1 MSYELPYFGQIDL
14 TNLEDDY
21 RVVSEISKND
31 IRLDLNFK
39 KKIIAPLKADSIK
52 SFLQNIAQLDKQNKV
67 IIEDDFKKEGE
78 ALNYINFYLDELEE
92 EELIRAAGAG
102 EGETALA
109 VRLLNKLKLIRVGC
123 YPDNKYG
130 TAYFGV
136 FDYSIDIDGEPCE
149 QLLVIKTDEHGNL
162 MEVTWES

>member
-1 MSYELPYFGQIDL
+1 MSYELPYFGQVDL

-21 RVVSEISKND
+21 RVVSEISKSD

-39 KKIIAPLKADSIK
+39 NKIIAPLKADSIK
-52 SFLQNIAQLDKQNKV
+52 AFLQNIETLDKQNKV

-78 ALNYINFYLDELEE
+78 TSNYINFYLEELEE
-92 EELIRAAGAG
+92 EELIRVAGVG
-102 EGETALA
+102 EGLA
-109 VRLLNKLKLIRVGC
+109 VRLLDKLKLIRVGC

>member
-1 MSYELPYFGQIDL
+1 MSYELPYFGQVDL

-21 RVVSEISKND
+21 HVVSEISKRD

-39 KKIIAPLKADSIK
+39 NKIIAPLRADSIK
-52 SFLQNIAQLDKQNKV
+52 AFLQNIGTLDKQNKV

-78 ALNYINFYLDELEE
+78 VSNYINFYLEELEE
-92 EELIRAAGAG
+92 EELIRVAGVG
-102 EGETALA
+102 EGLA

-162 MEVTWES
+162 MEVTRES